1 MHPCKRLSAI
11 AFANCTKGTNPPKKC
26 GSAQAWTVLK
36 IKQACRNIFGF
47 STCQP
52 GLVNI
57 SLHAGCWALPAS
69 YLCLWWGR
77 ILETLLPA
85 QHCTLLLG
93 IWAFSCPC
101 EKQLGYL
108 GFHWFF
114 LLPSSFIKNTCFL
127 LSRGLREGGLR
138 FSALNQFR
146 SGTGTFFPAQPSSM
160 WFPASFTPRAA
171 ARKVEL
177 SRLAFI
183 CCEISPVCFFWKKKW
198 RGKQPNNEGFEDT
211 FSAQQST
218 LCCREVE
225 QGFWMSKGLCCVFS

>member
-1 MHPCKRLSAI
+1 MVGKDLGNLAASSTLHPPPRDLGFFLPLWEAIGIFRLSLI
-11 AFANCTKGTNPPKKC
+11 
-26 GSAQAWTVLK
+26 
-36 IKQACRNIFGF
+36 
-47 STCQP
+47 
-52 GLVNI
+52 
-57 SLHAGCWALPAS
+57 
-69 YLCLWWGR
+69 
-77 ILETLLPA
+77 
-85 QHCTLLLG
+85 
-93 IWAFSCPC
+93 
-101 EKQLGYL
+101 
-108 GFHWFF
+108 FF

-160 WFPASFTPRAA
+160 WFPASFTPWAA
-171 ARKVEL
+171 ARKVGL

-183 CCEISPVCFFWKKKW
+183 CCEISPVCFFWKKKL

-225 QGFWMSKGLCCVFS
+225 HGFWMSKGFCCVFS